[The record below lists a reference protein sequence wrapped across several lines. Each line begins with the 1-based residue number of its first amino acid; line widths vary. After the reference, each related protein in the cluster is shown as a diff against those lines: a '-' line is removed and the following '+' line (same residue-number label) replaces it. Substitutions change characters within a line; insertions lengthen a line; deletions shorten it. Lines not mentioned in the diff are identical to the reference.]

1 MWECIFKRI
10 RLVAS
15 RIEQILARGLCCAS
29 DTFHVDINQLPL
41 MLSEPTSNHDS
52 PDITPVGHVYDIS
65 NCVVRRERGDA
76 IRTDH
81 DQIRLLARCQA
92 SYVAFE
98 PHDACTVNCCGL
110 QNRLY
115 MDRRGRRL
123 ITGLSSPLRE
133 RALLGKRD
141 MHLAE
146 HVSTLGRVNIDS
158 KPGAQTVIKRRLIRE
173 AIGFQPEQRI
183 RARVHCD
190 VYSRIR
196 KDLPVIAAQ
205 AATVIED
212 VVRTEHPL

>member
-65 NCVVRRERGDA
+65 NCVVRREHGDA

-81 DQIRLLARCQA
+81 DQICLLARCQA

-98 PHDACTVNCCGL
+98 PHGACTVNCCGL
-110 QNRLY
+110 QNCPY

-123 ITGLSSPLRE
+123 ITGRTSPLRE
-133 RALLGKRD
+133 GAWLGKRD
-141 MHLAE
+141 LQI
-146 HVSTLGRVNIDS
+146 GR
-158 KPGAQTVIKRRLIRE
+158 
-173 AIGFQPEQRI
+173 AI
-183 RARVHCD
+183 
-190 VYSRIR
+190 
-196 KDLPVIAAQ
+196 
-205 AATVIED
+205 
-212 VVRTEHPL
+212 

>member
-1 MWECIFKRI
+1 MWECIFERI

-15 RIEQILARGLCCAS
+15 HLEQIFARVLSRVS
-29 DTFHVDINQLPL
+29 DTFHVDINQLTL

-65 NCVVRRERGDA
+65 NCVVRREHRDA

-98 PHDACTVNCCGL
+98 PHGACTVNCCGL
-110 QNRLY
+110 QNCPY

-123 ITGLSSPLRE
+123 ITGRTSPLRE

-146 HVSTLGRVNIDS
+146 H
-158 KPGAQTVIKRRLIRE
+158 
-173 AIGFQPEQRI
+173 
-183 RARVHCD
+183 
-190 VYSRIR
+190 
-196 KDLPVIAAQ
+196 
-205 AATVIED
+205 
-212 VVRTEHPL
+212 